1 MNKEKLPI
9 IVGLAL
15 PIFFIVFVAVWISF
29 RTSSVQPEHS
39 FIYSISDETSP
50 AKYGVRFENNYV
62 IENDRIALQPVTFSK
77 DQILNYEVRKAM
89 DLYLYDVKNSTNR
102 KISLDEAQKYMIDDS
117 NSSADGYRVAFEY
130 GNSGIFEIFGN
141 NNENSGYF
149 ITKIDGGA
157 KKKLNIT
164 RTNDYWNNG
173 FRFIGWIK

>member
-62 IENDRIALQPVTFSK
+62 IV
-77 DQILNYEVRKAM
+77 M
-89 DLYLYDVKNSTNR
+89 
-102 KISLDEAQKYMIDDS
+102 
-117 NSSADGYRVAFEY
+117 
-130 GNSGIFEIFGN
+130 
-141 NNENSGYF
+141 
-149 ITKIDGGA
+149 
-157 KKKLNIT
+157 KKK
-164 RTNDYWNNG
+164 RTSLYANKNDCHDM
-173 FRFIGWIK
+173 

>member
-39 FIYSISDETSP
+39 FIYAISDETSP
-50 AKYGVRFENNYV
+50 AKYGVLFENNYAV
-62 IENDRIALQPVTFSK
+62 ENGKIILKPVTFSK
-77 DQILNYEVRKAM
+77 DEILNYDMCEAM
-89 DLYLYDVKNSTNR
+89 DLYFYDVKNNVNR
-102 KISLDEAQKYMIDDS
+102 KIPLDEAQKYVIDNS
-117 NSSADGYRVAFEY
+117 NSSVDGYSVAYEY

-157 KKKLNIT
+157 KKKLNISLG
-164 RTNDYWNNG
+164 NNYWNND